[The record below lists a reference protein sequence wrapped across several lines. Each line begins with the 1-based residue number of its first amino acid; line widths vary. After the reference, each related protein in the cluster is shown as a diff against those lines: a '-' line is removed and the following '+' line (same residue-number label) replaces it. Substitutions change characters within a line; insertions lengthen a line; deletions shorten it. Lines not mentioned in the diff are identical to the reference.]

1 MASILSKLLYVLH
14 TTWLKTPELNRV
26 EAFHAKCLRKIMGIP
41 LSYISR
47 VSNEEVLRAAGSS
60 KLSGLLLQRQLML
73 FAHVARKPPED
84 PLRNTV
90 FQPSSMN
97 LCSLPTV
104 CKKGRPRLTWAKEVQ
119 KHAIK
124 VCEMSRFPLASLI
137 HDDQSVAICWK
148 RAVRQ
153 YCSNV

>member
-1 MASILSKLLYVLH
+1 
-14 TTWLKTPELNRV
+14 
-26 EAFHAKCLRKIMGIP
+26 MGIP

-104 CKKGRPRLTWAKEVQ
+104 RKKKVV
-119 KHAIK
+119 HA
-124 VCEMSRFPLASLI
+124 
-137 HDDQSVAICWK
+137 
-148 RAVRQ
+148 
-153 YCSNV
+153 